1 MRPVFAANST
11 YALSEVEIRVH
22 VGIGVDEPSIDV
34 MNRVVL
40 IDVGAIENPGKSV
53 V

>member
-1 MRPVFAANST
+1 MRPVCATNSA

-22 VGIGVDEPSIDV
+22 VGIGVDEPSIDI
-34 MNRVVL
+34 MNRVVHV
-40 IDVGAIENPGKSV
+40 DVGAIKDPGKSV